1 MNGLRELQRDFSAFV
16 WEGKPGLG
24 KRIVPNGFE
33 PEQRLAI
40 YRNNTLIGLTQALR
54 DLYPTIEKLV
64 GEGFFN
70 RLGRDYIR
78 RYPPNTGCLQ
88 TFGDRF
94 AGFLAASG
102 DVSGLLYLPDMA
114 RLEWLR
120 HEAYFESDRAGI
132 DAASLTNVP
141 PERYGGLRFKLHP
154 AVRLLASRYPVLRI
168 WEFNQKDPCEEGK
181 IDLDA
186 EGGCRLVIFRLGWEV
201 EMAPLDSGGYR
212 FLTCLQAGRT
222 LNEAAED
229 VLKDDP
235 DFDLAALLRF
245 CLDRRL
251 LSECFLD

>member
-1 MNGLRELQRDFSAFV
+1 MNGLHELQRDFSAFV
-16 WEGKPGLG
+16 WAGKTGLG
-24 KRIVPNGFE
+24 ERIVPNGFE

-54 DLYPTIEKLV
+54 DVYPVIEKLV
-64 GEGFFN
+64 GERFFH

-94 AGFLAASG
+94 ADFLAASG
-102 DVSGLLYLPDMA
+102 DVCGQPYLPDTA

-132 DAASLTNVP
+132 DAASLADVP
-141 PERYGGLRFKLHP
+141 PERYGGLRFELHP
-154 AVRLLASRYPVLRI
+154 SVRLLASRYPVRRI
-168 WEFNQKDPCEEGK
+168 WEFHRENPAEDGRL
-181 IDLDA
+181 DLDA

-201 EMAPLDSGGYR
+201 ETAPLDSDGYR
-212 FLTCLQAGRT
+212 FLTGLQAGLT
-222 LNEAAED
+222 LSEAASG
-229 VLKDDP
+229 VLPNNP

-245 CLDRRL
+245 CLSRSL
-251 LSECFLD
+251 FSEYF